1 MANLTFLGGWSNY
14 FDRRIRRDL
23 ILTDWSGYLYELQ
36 QAGRTDYYV
45 EFQGINFN
53 PADSVDTELIVNWS
67 KDWNPDYMIQ
77 LDDHDHVFERWFVI
91 DFERTRL
98 GQYHCTLRRDVIADN
113 YNNIMSAPT
122 FVEKAMLSASDP
134 MILNSEGMTY
144 NQIKKDEILLKDET
158 EMPWIVGYV
167 VQDGKRWPETG
178 TYSSTARQQSSILKS
193 QFPYYLVNAIDYG
206 KAMYFASERD
216 NDPNL
221 IYNFMFKGADIGKYG
236 SIQISKDWQ
245 YFEPKDF
252 PGVESSSSI
261 VWKTEFENDA
271 CSISGVN
278 NLINTGSN
286 NNRCLFLSSVDYQ
299 ITNKNIITKLMPLMS
314 EYTKTLRYFMRKESS
329 DALPIEQWEYIKKYN
344 NVIYYDD
351 SKKKYFYLQFFPVHH
366 DNPVTFKYDS
376 TSSLWGTIK
385 GLIQNDTTL
394 NSYLNRST
402 SEDIFTINCPYDAII
417 PIVTDL
423 GTTDAK
429 INTYIPPTRNVLIGE
444 PYDMFC
450 IPYGD
455 FKCKDFT
462 CNKEMGLA
470 AARTLAVAGLGS
482 VVYDVQLLP
491 YCPLR
496 NVITGPSIS
505 ETLLTED
512 VDYTYVKN
520 GETGPNVSIIFWC
533 TKSSFSF
540 NINQKLEIER
550 PQTSTSKTLENYY
563 TFDNTSSW
571 TTDGETKSYF
581 IQDMVGKNYK
591 SYFLIAA
598 VADIDNNPT
607 PLDNVKSSY
616 DPSTYIL
623 KVGPFN
629 KPSGITLPTTI
640 YVELEFTYDDITTTT
655 VYDNPLNLDIKINN
669 ECNFYRLNSPNY
681 NAAFDF
687 TLTKNDNSVDY
698 FNVDCTYKPFDPY
711 IHVNPNFKGLYG
723 QDWDDARGL
732 ICSGDF
738 SISLITNN
746 FENYK
751 LNNKN
756 YQQIFDRQIQNLD
769 TNFAIN
775 SAERTAKAINNFAT
789 SKQQSEIQ
797 LLAGTLNAAYN
808 QSASGA
814 LSAVTSYGSSKVS
827 QAGQVRNYAI
837 EQASASA
844 KHKEQRSFQTDM
856 FNYAL
861 GNVQAIPNALAK
873 NTAFTFNNKLFPFIE
888 FYSCTDIEKE
898 AIKEKIKY
906 NSMTV
911 MKVGT
916 IGQYMNYTEQFIKGQ
931 IIRLPDVID
940 DAHVANEIYN
950 EINKGVFIYG

>member
-23 ILTDWSGYLYELQ
+23 ILTDWSGYLHELQ
-36 QAGRTDYYV
+36 QSGRTNYYV

-53 PADSVDTELIVNWS
+53 PADSVDTELIVNWPE
-67 KDWNPDYMIQ
+67 DWNPDYMIEI
-77 LDDHDHVFERWFVI
+77 DDHDHVLARWFVI

-98 GQYHCTLRRDVIADN
+98 GQYNCTLRRDVIADN
-113 YNNIMSAPT
+113 YNQIMSAPT
-122 FVEKAMLSASDP
+122 FVEKAMLPANDP
-134 MILNSEGMTY
+134 LILNPEGMTY

-158 EMPWIVGYV
+158 GMPWIVGYV
-167 VQDGKRWPETG
+167 VQDGKRWPESG
-178 TYSSTARQQSSILKS
+178 TYSSNARQQSSILKS
-193 QFPYYLVNAIDYG
+193 EFPSYLVNAIDYN
-206 KAMYFASERD
+206 KAMYFASQKD
-216 NDPNL
+216 TDPNIKYQL
-221 IYNFMFKGADIGKYG
+221 RFKGSDVGKYG
-236 SIQISKDWQ
+236 LIEISKDWQ

-252 PGVESSSSI
+252 PGADPTSSLLVE
-261 VWKTEFENDA
+261 TEFENDA
-271 CSISGVN
+271 SKISGVN
-278 NLINTGSN
+278 NVVNNTPINNT
-286 NNRCLFLSSVDYQ
+286 CLFLSTDDYKT
-299 ITNKNIITKLMPLMS
+299 TNKNIITKMMPLMS
-314 EYTKTLRYFMRKESS
+314 SVTKTLRYFMRKEAS
-329 DALPIEQWEYIKKYN
+329 DALAHEQWEYIKKYN
-344 NVIYYDD
+344 NTIYYDD
-351 SKKKYFYLQFFPVHH
+351 TSKHYYSLQFFSVHH
-366 DNPVTFKYDS
+366 ENPITFKYDS

-394 NSYLNRST
+394 NSYLNRTASD
-402 SEDIFTINCPYDAII
+402 DIFTINCPYDAII
-417 PIVTDL
+417 PITTDL

-429 INTYIPPTRNVLIGE
+429 VNTYIPASRNVLVGE

-470 AARTLAVAGLGS
+470 AARTLAIAGVGN

-491 YCPLR
+491 YCPMR

-505 ETLLTED
+505 EALLTED
-512 VDYTYVKN
+512 IDYTYVKN
-520 GETGPNVSIIFWC
+520 GDSGPNVSIIFWC

-540 NINQKLEIER
+540 NINKSLELER
-550 PQTSTSKTLENYY
+550 PQTSTSTTETQYY
-563 TFDNTSSW
+563 VFDNNSSW
-571 TTDGETKSYF
+571 DTDNQTRSYF
-581 IQDMVGKNYK
+581 IQEMVGKNYK
-591 SYFLIAA
+591 SYALVTA
-598 VADIDNNPT
+598 VADIENNPT
-607 PLDNVKSSY
+607 PINNVKSSY

-623 KVGPFN
+623 KVGPFK
-629 KPSGITLPTTI
+629 KPDGITLPTTI
-640 YVELEFTYDDITTTT
+640 YVEVEFTYDDITTTT

-687 TLTKNDNSVDY
+687 TLTKNDNSVDF

-723 QDWDDARGL
+723 KDWDDARGL

-756 YQQIFDRQIQNLD
+756 YQQIFNREIQNMDKLHVID
-769 TNFAIN
+769 RTNKIISDSFQ
-775 SAERTAKAINNFAT
+775 TAQGIT
-789 SKQQSEIQ
+789 Q
-797 LLAGTLNAAYN
+797 LAGGL
-808 QSASGA
+808 ASGDA
-814 LSAVTSYGSSKVS
+814 ISAVSGGISTLA
-827 QAGQVRNYAI
+827 AGTKLVTGITQGNK
-837 EQASASA
+837 
-844 KHKEQRSFQTDM
+844 KHNEQRSFKSDM
-856 FNYAL
+856 FNYEL

-888 FYSCTDIEKE
+888 FYSCTDVEKE

-931 IIRLPDVID
+931 VIRLPDVID
-940 DAHVANEIYN
+940 DAHIANEIYN

>member
-23 ILTDWSGYLYELQ
+23 ILNDWSGYLHELQ
-36 QAGRTDYYV
+36 QSGRTNYYV

-53 PADSVDTELIVNWS
+53 PADSVDTELIVNWPE
-67 KDWNPDYMIQ
+67 DWNPDYMIEI
-77 LDDHDHVFERWFVI
+77 DDHDHVLARWFVI

-98 GQYHCTLRRDVIADN
+98 GQYNCTLRRDVIADN
-113 YNNIMSAPT
+113 YNQIMSAPT
-122 FVEKAMLSASDP
+122 FVEKAMVSASDP

-144 NQIKKDEILLKDET
+144 NQIKKDEVLLKDET
-158 EMPWIVGYV
+158 GMPWIVGYV
-167 VQDGKRWPETG
+167 VQDGKRWPESG
-178 TYSSTARQQSSILKS
+178 TYSSNARQQSSILKS
-193 QFPYYLVNAIDYG
+193 EFPSYLVNAIDYN
-206 KAMYFASERD
+206 KAMYFASQKD
-216 NDPNL
+216 TDPNIKYQL
-221 IYNFMFKGADIGKYG
+221 MFKGSNVGKYG
-236 SIQISKDWQ
+236 SIEISKDWQ

-252 PGVESSSSI
+252 PGAEPTSSLS
-261 VWKTEFENDA
+261 WKTEFENDA
-271 CSISGVN
+271 SKISGVN
-278 NLINTGSN
+278 NLVNSTPTN
-286 NNRCLFLSSVDYQ
+286 NKCLFLSTDDYKT
-299 ITNKNIITKLMPLMS
+299 TNKNIITKMMPLMGS
-314 EYTKTLRYFMRKESS
+314 TTKTLRYFMRKEAS
-329 DALPIEQWEYIKKYN
+329 DALAHEQWEYIKKYN
-344 NVIYYDD
+344 NTIYYDD
-351 SKKKYFYLQFFPVHH
+351 TSKHYYSLQFISVHH
-366 DNPVTFKYDS
+366 ENPITFKYDS

-394 NSYLNRST
+394 NSYLNRNT
-402 SEDIFTINCPYDAII
+402 SDDIFTINCPYDAII
-417 PIVTDL
+417 PITTDL

-429 INTYIPPTRNVLIGE
+429 VNTYIPASRNVLVGE

-470 AARTLAVAGLGS
+470 AARTLAIAGVGS
-482 VVYDVQLLP
+482 VVYDIQLLP
-491 YCPLR
+491 YCPMR

-505 ETLLTED
+505 EALLTAD
-512 VDYTYVKN
+512 IDYTYVKN
-520 GETGPNVSIIFWC
+520 GDTGPNVSIIFWC

-540 NINQKLEIER
+540 NINKSLELER
-550 PQTSTSKTLENYY
+550 PQTSTSTTETQYY
-563 TFDNTSSW
+563 VFDNNSSW
-571 TTDGETKSYF
+571 DTDNQTRSYF
-581 IQDMVGKNYK
+581 IQEMVGKNYK
-591 SYFLIAA
+591 SYALVTA
-598 VADIDNNPT
+598 VADIENNPT
-607 PLDNVKSSY
+607 PLNNVSSSY
-616 DPSTYIL
+616 DPSTYTL
-623 KVGPFN
+623 KVGPFK
-629 KPSGITLPTTI
+629 KPDGITLPTTI
-640 YVELEFTYDDITTTT
+640 YVEVEFTYDDITTTT

-687 TLTKNDNSVDY
+687 TLTKNDNSVDF
-698 FNVDCTYKPFDPY
+698 FNVDCTYKPFEPY

-723 QDWDDARGL
+723 KDWDDARGL

-769 TNFAIN
+769 TNFAID
-775 SAERTAKAINNFAT
+775 SAERTAKAINNYYT
-789 SKQQSEIQ
+789 STQQMNLQ
-797 LLAGTLNAAYN
+797 A
-808 QSASGA
+808 ASGVA
-814 LSAVTSYGSSKVS
+814 NTLITKNPSGLMSGDSTRIQRNG
-827 QAGQVRNYAI
+827 QARNAAI
-837 EQASASA
+837 EQAAATA
-844 KHKEQRSFQTDM
+844 KYAEQRSFQTDM

-888 FYSCTDIEKE
+888 FYSCTDVEKE
-898 AIKEKIKY
+898 ALKEKIKY

-931 IIRLPDVID
+931 VIRLPDVID
-940 DAHVANEIYN
+940 DAHIANEIYN